1 MTGKAGAF
9 KVISRRY
16 SYHGATAM
24 AVSLGRSPAADP
36 CGPEMP
42 GAIHVTNWDSYR
54 LPFDGDP
61 VDVAIRCANEFEV
74 AIKTQR
80 PRERGCDD
88 CRTDLGGGGGY
99 TYHQRSIGSGCERSQ
114 TSTMSC

>member
-1 MTGKAGAF
+1 
-9 KVISRRY
+9 
-16 SYHGATAM
+16 M

-42 GAIHVTNWDSYR
+42 GAVHVTNWDSYR

-74 AIKTQR
+74 AIKHNG
-80 PRERGCDD
+80 PESVAADD
-88 CRTDLGGGGGY
+88 CGADLGGGGDTHSAGGVLAAV
-99 TYHQRSIGSGCERSQ
+99 TGDCGRV
-114 TSTMSC
+114 